1 MNLKTERVMIPVKGS
16 DKPTPGYLAAPE
28 SGGPYPAV
36 MVIEEIFGVNA
47 HIRDVTERV
56 AREGYVAIAPDI
68 HHLAPGEEIP
78 YGDVGMKQGM
88 QLIPKLTTQGI
99 TADLEGAIALL
110 RARKDVRGDRL
121 GIMGFCIGGH
131 VAYYAACTTDVRATA
146 SFYGGGIANFSPGGG
161 EPTVT
166 RTKDIKGKILCLFG
180 GKDGMI
186 AGAQVETIR
195 GELEKH
201 KIRHEIVVYPEA
213 AHAFFRDVWPASYVK
228 SAADDAWKR
237 VKALFAEELR

>member
-1 MNLKTERVMIPVKGS
+1 MNLKTERVLIPVKDS

-28 SGGPYPAV
+28 GGGPYPAV

-78 YGDVGMKQGM
+78 YGDAGMKQGM
-88 QLIPKLTTQGI
+88 QLIAKLTTQGI
-99 TADLEGAIALL
+99 TADLDGTIALL

-161 EPTVT
+161 APTVT

-180 GKDGMI
+180 AKDGMI
-186 AGAQVETIR
+186 TEAQVATIR

-201 KIRHEIVVYPEA
+201 KIRYEVVVYPDA
-213 AHAFFRDVWPASYVK
+213 SHAFFRDPWPASYVK